1 MQPSGSGALLLGL
14 GGSLRWNRLCL
25 GRHGGVVVVIV
36 GGSVVGGSVGGG
48 GGIGV
53 VYGSAVCVALF
64 VDNLFIVANFMLL
77 AKGRR
82 EGEEAM
88 H

>member
-25 GRHGGVVVVIV
+25 GRHGGVVVVGG
-36 GGSVVGGSVGGG
+36 GGSVVGG

>member
-25 GRHGGVVVVIV
+25 GRHGGVVVV
-36 GGSVVGGSVGGG
+36 GGGGSVGGG

-53 VYGSAVCVALF
+53 VYGGAVCVALF
-64 VDNLFIVANFMLL
+64 VDNLFIVADFML
-77 AKGRR
+77 
-82 EGEEAM
+82 
-88 H
+88 